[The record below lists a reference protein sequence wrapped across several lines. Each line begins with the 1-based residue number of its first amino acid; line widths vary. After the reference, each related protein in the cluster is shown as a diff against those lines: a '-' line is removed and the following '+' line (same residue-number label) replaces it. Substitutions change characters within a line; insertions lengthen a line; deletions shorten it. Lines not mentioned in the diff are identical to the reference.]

1 MKPESKIYVAGHRG
15 LVGSAI
21 LKNLKE
27 KGFTN
32 LITRTHAELDLKDF
46 NAVAAFFKE
55 EKPEFVFL
63 AAAKVGGIMAN
74 SIYRAQFIYENLQ
87 IQNNVIHQAYLNGVK
102 KLLFLGSSCVYP
114 KNAPQP
120 MQEEYLLTSSLEY
133 TNEPYALAKIA
144 GMKMCE
150 AYNFQYGTNF
160 ISVMPTNLFGPNDNF
175 HLENSH
181 VLPALI
187 RKMHLSK
194 LLEDGNFDAIRK
206 DLELFSSINSSRSE
220 NSSRSANTLS
230 QESTLRP
237 ENALG
242 SGYDSRTEN
251 TLSTENAST
260 PDNNLRADNASRPE
274 NTLRLENDSKH
285 KNTLKPD
292 SYSITDD
299 HQSMINYLNKYG
311 IVKDESLTEN
321 KVSLNIW
328 GTGNP
333 LREFLWSDDMAD
345 ACVYI
350 MTNLDYKDLITQRKY
365 TENKASN
372 TYTGPVTESRNAHNN
387 TDFVKESRNANNIE
401 TDKEVRNTH
410 NTSETNEEVRNT
422 HINIGTGKEISIH
435 DLAFMI
441 KGIVGFKGNILF
453 DSSKPDGTPRKLL
466 DISKLTSLGWTP
478 KMKLRDGIVELYKYY
493 LQK

>member
-21 LKNLKE
+21 VRKLKE
-27 KGFTN
+27 KGFNN
-32 LITRTHAELDLKDF
+32 LVTRTHEELDLKDS
-46 NAVAAFFKE
+46 NAVAKFFEK

-120 MQEEYLLTSSLEY
+120 IREEYLLTSSLEY

-206 DLELFSSINSSRSE
+206 DIESHSLKNSSRSE
-220 NSSRSANTLS
+220 KDFRSANTLN
-230 QESTLRP
+230 P
-237 ENALG
+237 ANA
-242 SGYDSRTEN
+242 SGRKDDSRTEN
-251 TLSTENAST
+251 TLNAENALTAEST
-260 PDNNLRADNASRPE
+260 SSS
-274 NTLRLENDSKH
+274 ENDSNQ
-285 KNTLKPD
+285 KNTPKPD
-292 SYSITDD
+292 YFSITND

-311 IVKDESLTEN
+311 IVIDESQPEN
-321 KVSLNIW
+321 KVGLNIW

-350 MTNLDYKDLITQRKY
+350 MRNLDYKDLIAQ
-365 TENKASN
+365 ENERDSSDLNLNAS
-372 TYTGPVTESRNAHNN
+372 VE
-387 TDFVKESRNANNIE
+387 KKI
-401 TDKEVRNTH
+401 
-410 NTSETNEEVRNT
+410 SETHASIKVSKEIRNT
-422 HINIGTGKEISIH
+422 HINIGTGKEITIR
-435 DLAFMI
+435 DLTYMI
-441 KGIVGFKGNILF
+441 KEVVGFKGNILF

-466 DISKLTSLGWTP
+466 DISKLSNLGWAP
-478 KMKLRDGIVELYKYY
+478 QMKLRNGIVELYKYY
-493 LQK
+493 LQKN

>member
-120 MQEEYLLTSSLEY
+120 MKEECLLTSSLEY

-206 DLELFSSINSSRSE
+206 DLELFSSRNSSGSE
-220 NSSRSANTLS
+220 NSFRSANTLN

-242 SGYDSRTEN
+242 SGYNSRTKN
-251 TLSTENAST
+251 TLSTENASK
-260 PDNNLRADNASRPE
+260 PDNNLRAENASRPE
-274 NTLRLENDSKH
+274 NTPRLENDSKQ

-292 SYSITDD
+292 PYSITDD
-299 HQSMINYLNKYG
+299 HQSMIDYLNKYG

-350 MTNLDYKDLITQRKY
+350 MMNLDYKDLITQRKY

-372 TYTGPVTESRNAHNN
+372 TYTGPVTESRSSHNN
-387 TDFVKESRNANNIE
+387 TDAVKESRNANNIE

-410 NTSETNEEVRNT
+410 NKSETNEEVRNT

-441 KGIVGFKGNILF
+441 KEIVGFKGNILF